1 LLPYVNQGRLAPE
14 FFGDAV
20 VACAPAAF
28 TRGAKAMAVSPDLTQ
43 SPNELQANKALSIAV
58 ALMAISV
65 FINYIDRGSL
75 SIAAPALKEELRL
88 SPSQIGVLLASFFVT
103 YAAFQILS
111 GWLVDRFNVNW
122 VLAAGFFVWSAATA
136 ATSIAHSFAMLLTL
150 RLLLG
155 IGESVAF
162 PSYSKI
168 LAKHCPEI
176 LRGRANALVASG
188 IASGPAFGIFFG
200 AMLMARYGWRPFFFG
215 LGLLSLLWLVPWIKW
230 MPAGP
235 GLPVSSTA
243 RSPGIADILEQRSAW
258 GTFFGLF
265 AYNYLSYFLLTWMP
279 SYLVHERHFSMQKM
293 GSIGGAAYLIL
304 AVSALISGSV
314 SDFWIAQGG
323 TPTRVRKTFTS
334 LGLAL
339 SSVFCFA
346 VVAFAY
352 DERLATLFLFLTC
365 AAAGLCTSNLWAIT
379 QTLAGPLA
387 AGKWT
392 GLQNF
397 VGNFAGIISPALTGF
412 VVQRTGH
419 YFWAFA
425 ATAGVLLG
433 GAMSWAFIV
442 GRVEPVQWEPQTEIA
457 ADSPAR

>member
-1 LLPYVNQGRLAPE
+1 
-14 FFGDAV
+14 
-20 VACAPAAF
+20 
-28 TRGAKAMAVSPDLTQ
+28 MADSPDLTK
-43 SPNELQANKALSIAV
+43 SPNELLANRALSIAV
-58 ALMAISV
+58 ALLAVSV

-75 SIAAPALKEELRL
+75 SIAAPALKEELQL
-88 SPSQIGVLLASFFVT
+88 SPSQLGILLSSFFWT
-103 YAAFQILS
+103 YAGFQILS

-122 VLAAGFFVWSAATA
+122 VLAAGFFVWSSATA
-136 ATSIAHSFAMLLTL
+136 ATSAAHSFTMLLIL
-150 RLLLG
+150 RLVLG
-155 IGESVAF
+155 AGESVAF

-200 AMLMARYGWRPFFFG
+200 AMLMARYGWRPFFVG
-215 LGLLSLLWLVPWIKW
+215 LGLLSLLWLVPWIRW

-235 GLPVSSTA
+235 GLAVSSTA
-243 RSPGIADILEQRSAW
+243 RAPSIVEILEQRSAW

-314 SDFWIAQGG
+314 SDFWIERGG

-346 VVAFAY
+346 VVAFAF

-365 AAAGLCTSNLWAIT
+365 AGAGLCTSNLWAIT
-379 QTLAGPLA
+379 QTLAGPSA

-397 VGNFAGIISPALTGF
+397 VGNFAGIISPWLTGF

-425 ATAGVLLG
+425 VTAGVLLG
-433 GAMSWAFIV
+433 GALSWAFVV
-442 GRVEPVQWEPQTEIA
+442 GQVKPVQWEPQSAAA
-457 ADSPAR
+457 ADPSKG

>member
-1 LLPYVNQGRLAPE
+1 
-14 FFGDAV
+14 
-20 VACAPAAF
+20 
-28 TRGAKAMAVSPDLTQ
+28 MAVSPGLTK
-43 SPNELQANKALSIAV
+43 SPNELHAERALFIAV
-58 ALMAISV
+58 ALLAISV

-75 SIAAPALKEELRL
+75 SIAAPALKEELGL
-88 SPSQIGVLLASFFVT
+88 SPSQLGLLLSSFFWT
-103 YAAFQILS
+103 YAGFQILS

-122 VLAAGFFVWSAATA
+122 VLAVGFFVWSSATA
-136 ATSIAHSFAMLLTL
+136 VTSAAHSFTMLLTL

-155 IGESVAF
+155 AGESVAF

-168 LAKHCPEI
+168 LAKHCPEV

-200 AMLMARYGWRPFFFG
+200 AMLMGRYGWRPFFIG
-215 LGLLSLLWLVPWIKW
+215 LGLLSLLWLIPWIRW

-235 GLPVSSTA
+235 GWAVSSAAPAPT
-243 RSPGIADILEQRSAW
+243 IAQILEQRSAW

-304 AVSALISGSV
+304 AVSALISGSI
-314 SDFWIAQGG
+314 SDFWIEREG

-365 AAAGLCTSNLWAIT
+365 AGAGLCTSNLWAIT
-379 QTLAGPLA
+379 QTLAGPSA

-419 YFWAFA
+419 FFWAFA
-425 ATAGVLLG
+425 VTAGVLLG
-433 GAMSWAFIV
+433 GALSWAFVV
-442 GRVEPVQWEPQTEIA
+442 GEVKPVQWEPLAHVA
-457 ADSPAR
+457 ADPSEG